1 MTVSTNLFLLRK
13 YQPVNI
19 LIYSNLLLEWY
30 KVNGKSNGMTYLV
43 RQPRYRVL
51 KHHFLHTRMLVLNK

>member
-43 RQPRYRVL
+43 RQPGCRVL
-51 KHHFLHTRMLVLNK
+51 KLIAFFTQEC

>member
-1 MTVSTNLFLLRK
+1 MTVSTNLFLLPK
-13 YQPVNI
+13 YQPVII

-43 RQPRYRVL
+43 RQLRCRVL
-51 KHHFLHTRMLVLNK
+51 KLITFFTQEC